1 MIFDRLA
8 NEHPETCT
16 WKQQEIPCS
25 SKGSFV
31 GSHAVVLSGEVIDAG
46 FANPVENCFV
56 KKYHDV
62 EKLEV
67 KQKVWDSES
76 ANHDKSQCFFPIPA
90 PKSVVKLKS
99 TKKRKSS
106 EIAATNLNIP
116 QAQNY
121 GQHIHRSI
129 PPELALV
136 QNGRFW
142 DFVSSAVK
150 QLRVAW

>member
-67 KQKVWDSES
+67 KQKVWTPNLQIMINRSV
-76 ANHDKSQCFFPIPA
+76 FFRFR
-90 PKSVVKLKS
+90 LQ
-99 TKKRKSS
+99 
-106 EIAATNLNIP
+106 NL
-116 QAQNY
+116 
-121 GQHIHRSI
+121 
-129 PPELALV
+129 
-136 QNGRFW
+136 
-142 DFVSSAVK
+142 
-150 QLRVAW
+150 